1 MVNDRCTTHAL
12 RDDGDDAAVSSRDVQ
27 RPSLDFSRSFTD
39 CGLALP
45 PDDFIT

>member
-1 MVNDRCTTHAL
+1 MVNDRCTTRAL
-12 RDDGDDAAVSSRDVQ
+12 GDDGDDVTSRDVQ
-27 RPSLDFSRSFTD
+27 RPSLDLSSSFTD

>member
-1 MVNDRCTTHAL
+1 L
-12 RDDGDDAAVSSRDVQ
+12 RSQQLPRYSLPGELQ
-27 RPSLDFSRSFTD
+27 MPSFDFNRSFTA